1 MTVGGASRTRG
12 AWSSWRPQPRLTQAQ
27 YRHPPPP
34 GKALVPIE
42 ALLLGKGQLALAG
55 RWAATLD
62 QVTDTMRDLTPQSTT
77 AQLLAVTQLMKA
89 VTVLFQNEVATAL
102 DIPLGFSDADGD

>member
-1 MTVGGASRTRG
+1 MQWTSLLTQA
-12 AWSSWRPQPRLTQAQ
+12 RLTEAQ

-55 RWAATLD
+55 RWVTALD
-62 QVTDTMRDLTPQSTT
+62 KVTVGMAGLTPQSTPT
-77 AQLLAVTQLMKA
+77 QWLAVTQLMK
-89 VTVLFQNEVATAL
+89 TVSALFQNEVATAL